1 MDRVAE
7 AQHLLL
13 PFNRP
18 EYFSVPEALLSSLA
32 WRAYEIAS
40 EADVRKPV
48 GLMYKADAKETQ
60 YLSLRPT
67 KPGGAAAESL
77 GYELKRRALN
87 TAASDLLL
95 GEAVASSVMGIRIE
109 KTGNQPASPMTPALA
124 LMQDPRGVL
133 VKKGPPDFGAI
144 IESLF
149 TVGHGPDGP
158 AASATQLWLRAADQR
173 LTLDPLLDVI
183 DASMMST
190 VFDGRCSRRASS
202 PISEESVDWCGF
214 YPETPYEW
222 FAKSWVALTSKEW
235 VEVLPARV
243 WVDWATTVLRLAMGL
258 GFLWEYAWYEALG
271 TAIIQNSVPD
281 TFEELRATVRAPL
294 PWQSS
299 RSSVSVRDVGSTIK
313 WRISRGERIRKSL
326 KERLNELGG
335 HQDAMDFLRDAAASE
350 DFRRSLAAEV
360 AEKKEAGKLVWET
373 VKYGLQVRE
382 SSGPYTDYYGILKTR
397 GRRYLVIDPGTEW
410 IAVVASLTCGKPRS
424 QCNVGEVLR
433 DLTIL
438 GMRPELGDLVSL
450 LERAGMA
457 RGSADADH
465 AVIVESAF

>member
-1 MDRVAE
+1 MPNA
-7 AQHLLL
+7 AQAKHLLL

-18 EYFSVPEALLSSLA
+18 EYFSVPEALLSALA
-32 WRAYEIAS
+32 WRAYEYSAGQ
-40 EADVRKPV
+40 EARKPV
-48 GLMYKADAKETQ
+48 GLMYKAEPKETQ

-67 KPGGAAAESL
+67 MPEGTNAELL
-77 GYELKRRALN
+77 GHELKRHAVN

-95 GEAVASSVMGIRIE
+95 GEAVSSSVMGIRIE
-109 KTGNQPASPMTPALA
+109 KTGNQPSSPMTPALA

-133 VKKGPPDFGAI
+133 VKKGPPDFASI

-149 TVGHGPDGP
+149 TVGHAPSGPS
-158 AASATQLWLRAADQR
+158 ASATQLWLQAADQR
-173 LTLDPLLDVI
+173 LELDPLLKAI

-190 VFDGRCSRRASS
+190 VFDGQCRRRNSFPTS
-202 PISEESVDWCGF
+202 GDSIEWCGY

-235 VEVLPARV
+235 VEALPARV

-271 TAIIQNSVPD
+271 TAIIQDAVPD
-281 TFEELRATVRAPL
+281 TFDELRTMVRSPL

-326 KERLNELGG
+326 KERLNGVDG
-335 HQDAMDFLRDAAASE
+335 QQDAMEFLRSAAASE
-350 DFRRSLAAEV
+350 FRQSLAMEIAD
-360 AEKKEAGKLVWET
+360 KKEAGKLVWET

-382 SSGPYTDYYGILKTR
+382 SSGPFTDYYGILKTR

-410 IAVVASLTCGKPRS
+410 IAVVASLTCGSPGS

>member
-7 AQHLLL
+7 ARHLLL

-40 EADVRKPV
+40 EADAFKPV

-77 GYELKRRALN
+77 GQELKRRALN
-87 TAASDLLL
+87 TAASDSLL

-133 VKKGPPDFGAI
+133 VKKGPPDFAAI

-149 TVGHGPDGP
+149 TVGHGSGGP

-190 VFDGRCSRRASS
+190 VFEGRCSRRTSS

-281 TFEELRATVRAPL
+281 KFEELRSTVRAPL

-410 IAVVASLTCGKPRS
+410 IAVVASLTCGKPGS

-433 DLTIL
+433 DLTVL

>member
-1 MDRVAE
+1 MTRIA
-7 AQHLLL
+7 AAHQLLL

-18 EYFSVPEALLSSLA
+18 EYFSVPEALLSALA
-32 WRAYEIAS
+32 WRAYESIS
-40 EADVRKPV
+40 NEEQEKPL
-48 GLMYKADAKETQ
+48 GLMYKAQAKETL

-67 KPGGAAAESL
+67 KPEEDTAETL
-77 GYELKRRALN
+77 GNQLRQRGIS
-87 TAASDLLL
+87 TAASDRLL
-95 GEAVASSVMGIRIE
+95 GDAVSSSVTGIRIE
-109 KTGNQPASPMTPALA
+109 KTGNQPSSPMTPALA
-124 LMQDPRGVL
+124 LMQNPRGVL
-133 VKKGPPDFGAI
+133 VKQGPPDFGAI

-149 TVGHGPDGP
+149 TVGHPLVGPSM
-158 AASATQLWLRAADQR
+158 SATELWLRASDKR
-173 LTLDPLLDVI
+173 LELDPLLSAI
-183 DASMMST
+183 DSSMMST
-190 VFDGRCSRRASS
+190 VFQDALRRRTSF
-202 PISEESVDWCGF
+202 PIAEDSVDWCGL

-222 FAKSWVALTSKEW
+222 FAKSWQALTSDEW
-235 VEVLPARV
+235 VGALPARV

-271 TAIIQNSVPD
+271 MAIVQDSVPD
-281 TFEELRATVRAPL
+281 TLEELRGTVRSPL

-299 RSSVSVRDVGSTIK
+299 RSSISVRDVGATIK
-313 WRISRGERIRKSL
+313 GRIARGERIRRSL
-326 KERLNELGG
+326 KERIKDLNGNP
-335 HQDAMDFLRDAAASE
+335 DAIEFLRSAARS
-350 DFRRSLAAEV
+350 DFRLSLAAEIT
-360 AEKKEAGKLVWET
+360 EKKDAGKLVWET

-382 SSGPYTDYYGILKTR
+382 SSGPFTDYYGILKTR

-410 IAVVASLTCGKPRS
+410 IAVVASLACGSPGT
-424 QCNVGEVLR
+424 QCNVGDVLR